1 MQLLR
6 PPESQDQTV
15 LFREDGLL
23 LLEVKEA
30 GQTVLDVGGCQVV
43 DGSSR
48 TSQTQASVQSTV
60 QSAQSS
66 IAISHPGVGAV
77 TDNGIVAAIVVL
89 ADRVEPGLAQVAGDV
104 CAAEQ
109 SANAFIALASD
120 DEAVSP
126 ENSVLYYLALLKNK
140 VSASLHIYPKGGHS
154 FGFRDN
160 FVYKRQWTDE
170 LEKWLSTIE

>member
-1 MQLLR
+1 LELHVNSLT
-6 PPESQDQTV
+6 PP
-15 LFREDGLL
+15 
-23 LLEVKEA
+23 
-30 GQTVLDVGGCQVV
+30 
-43 DGSSR
+43 
-48 TSQTQASVQSTV
+48 
-60 QSAQSS
+60 
-66 IAISHPGVGAV
+66 
-77 TDNGIVAAIVVL
+77 
-89 ADRVEPGLAQVAGDV
+89 
-104 CAAEQ
+104 
-109 SANAFIALASD
+109 AFIALASD

>member
-1 MQLLR
+1 MRLR
-6 PPESQDQTV
+6 AIPERKLPLPHAWD
-15 LFREDGLL
+15 
-23 LLEVKEA
+23 
-30 GQTVLDVGGCQVV
+30 
-43 DGSSR
+43 
-48 TSQTQASVQSTV
+48 
-60 QSAQSS
+60 
-66 IAISHPGVGAV
+66 
-77 TDNGIVAAIVVL
+77 
-89 ADRVEPGLAQVAGDV
+89 
-104 CAAEQ
+104 
-109 SANAFIALASD
+109 SD